1 VPDTI
6 SIVFND
12 GTAPAS
18 VNVSGDGVSGR
29 TFTFQ
34 FTPTAN
40 VADVKIDGLADCGQ
54 VYLMS
59 FTAQGGNGVACGPPP
74 TLGSA
79 FQTAIAGDSAAIN
92 VAPHG
97 AAC

>member
-1 VPDTI
+1 MAEATTKPR
-6 SIVFND
+6 SARPRN
-12 GTAPAS
+12 
-18 VNVSGDGVSGR
+18 GDELELTV
-29 TFTFQ
+29 
-34 FTPTAN
+34 
-40 VADVKIDGLADCGQ
+40 D
-54 VYLMS
+54 S
-59 FTAQGGNGVACGPPP
+59 FAQGGNGVACGPPP